1 MNAPGVA
8 ATVLVLLTGTCGA
21 VAQGFECAPLVPS
34 SARSPVYRMVAGQ
47 SRCEGFFDKTV
58 SQPFLELVSLTR
70 GLPPT
75 PPAVGASSVAGVL
88 EIHANAKGPL
98 RLVVQPQRS
107 NPFYRVD
114 AALQGGQAL
123 SWDAAPMLKATGL
136 PLSDLGFI
144 ALAGASLAAP
154 GSVAAVAPVAFST
167 QALADKRVYA
177 VVRVSVDVSQVAWR
191 AYSKG
196 AAATTASAWVDV
208 PGASLFA
215 WQRITLPIEL
225 PVDGK
230 EWSVDVQAVASNNSQ
245 ALPLL
250 RFTIVGAGDGKP

>member
-1 MNAPGVA
+1 MTAPGVA
-8 ATVLVLLTGTCGA
+8 ATVLVLLAGA
-21 VAQGFECAPLVPS
+21 CPAIAQGFECAPLAPS
-34 SARSPVYRMVAGQ
+34 SARSPVYRMVPGQ

-70 GLPPT
+70 GLPPS
-75 PPAVGASSVAGVL
+75 PPAVGAAVTAGVL
-88 EIHANAKGPL
+88 EIHANAKGTL
-98 RLVVQPQRS
+98 HLVVQPQRS

-123 SWDAAPMLKATGL
+123 TWDPAPMLKATGL

-144 ALAGASLAAP
+144 AIAGSNAAAP
-154 GSVAAVAPVAFST
+154 GAVAAVAAVGFTT
-167 QALADKRVYA
+167 QALGEKRVYA
-177 VVRVSVDVSQVAWR
+177 VVRVSVDVSQVSWR

-196 AAATTASAWVDV
+196 AAATTASAWVDM
-208 PGASLFA
+208 PGSTLFA

-225 PVDGK
+225 PGDGK

-250 RFTIVGAGDGKP
+250 RFTIVGPGDGKP